1 MDLFDKKYVYC
12 MWDDALEGKK
22 GFVADSINDLQQFV
36 RTNSTHYE
44 AEVEDDGG
52 DMAYP
57 FKSSEGVYYRF
68 FYYDP
73 NYAVKLAFAK
83 GAKIQYRHRE
93 LSLTDSWRDIDNPTW
108 SDTMEYR
115 IKKQVFMTYRQLAE
129 WLARGHGE
137 AVSEEYVGNV
147 SNIIYPEDK
156 KDEEVASNYRIR
168 YWSSN
173 EWIEPRI
180 EVYQGDCR

>member
-1 MDLFDKKYVYC
+1 MREKIYQDDWKYNLVKP
-12 MWDDALEGKK
+12 WVGSN
-22 GFVADSINDLQQFV
+22 V
-36 RTNSTHYE
+36 HYE

-115 IKKQVFMTYRQLAE
+115 KPSFSMR
-129 WLARGHGE
+129 
-137 AVSEEYVGNV
+137 
-147 SNIIYPEDK
+147 
-156 KDEEVASNYRIR
+156 
-168 YWSSN
+168 
-173 EWIEPRI
+173 
-180 EVYQGDCR
+180 